1 MCPFWQQLVLLNIFR
16 LKLLHE
22 EEVGTGITISY
33 HPALCVQGAWGAGR
47 KARGEIQD
55 SKQRIPPL
63 LAPLT
68 ISPTTLPAGLTGP
81 FCGFPPIPALSYFT
95 GILQQVQSAW
105 KLVSWFLSS
114 VRNFLGSQDGV
125 VFTQVPQ

>member
-1 MCPFWQQLVLLNIFR
+1 MLLNIFR

-95 GILQQVQSAW
+95 GILQQVH
-105 KLVSWFLSS
+105 
-114 VRNFLGSQDGV
+114 
-125 VFTQVPQ
+125 